1 MAVSEL
7 LHRFNQGA
15 LLYYP
20 RLTPVLRYVEAHIS
34 KPISLDEAAKVA
46 GLESKYFS
54 AFFRSKVGTSF
65 TEWIRLL
72 RVKRA
77 AELFQVRD
85 ESITRVAFAA
95 GFRDVRTFERVFK
108 RCTGVTPKAYRA
120 TIRPESRW
128 MSRLPGGKP
137 PSARVVPRGS
147 RRRLP

>member
-1 MAVSEL
+1 MASPMAVSEL

-85 ESITRVAFAA
+85 ESIT
-95 GFRDVRTFERVFK
+95 FERVFK